1 VHLLVGLPRQYGYRT
16 IWCVSHTAR
25 VTTDDIGFLLA
36 KASAHVNELIIARFA
51 AAGYPEIRG
60 SFGSVLVPLFEQ
72 DGRRVG
78 ELARVA
84 RLSKQ
89 SMTGLVAACE
99 QAGLVERRRDA
110 ADGRAFVV
118 RLTARGRRF
127 QTVAEQVLGDLDRQL
142 RDELGPSNRDAL
154 VKALK
159 GVMEL

>member
-1 VHLLVGLPRQYGYRT
+1 VSRT
-16 IWCVSHTAR
+16 DRPA
-25 VTTDDIGFLLA
+25 TDDVGFLLA
-36 KASAHVNELIIARFA
+36 KASAHYNELLLARFT
-51 AAGYPEIRG
+51 AAGFPEIRG
-60 SFGSVLVPLFEQ
+60 SFGSVLIPLFEQ
-72 DGRRVG
+72 DARRVG

-99 QAGLVERRRDA
+99 QAGLVERRRDP

-127 QTVAEQVLGDLDRQL
+127 QTVAEQVLAELDRKL
-142 RDELGPSNRDAL
+142 RDALGSRNRDAL

>member
-1 VHLLVGLPRQYGYRT
+1 MSRT
-16 IWCVSHTAR
+16 KRPA
-25 VTTDDIGFLLA
+25 TDDVGFLLA
-36 KASAHVNELIIARFA
+36 KASAHFNELLLTRFT

-72 DGRRVG
+72 DERRVG
-78 ELARVA
+78 ELARAA

-89 SMTGLVAACE
+89 SLTGLVAACE
-99 QAGLVERRRDA
+99 RAGLVERRRDA

-127 QTVAEQVLGDLDRQL
+127 RKAAEQILDELDR
-142 RDELGPSNRDAL
+142 ELRDAL
-154 VKALK
+154 GARNHDALRQALK

>member
-1 VHLLVGLPRQYGYRT
+1 
-16 IWCVSHTAR
+16 
-25 VTTDDIGFLLA
+25 
-36 KASAHVNELIIARFA
+36 
-51 AAGYPEIRG
+51 
-60 SFGSVLVPLFEQ
+60 VLVPLFEQ

-78 ELARVA
+78 ELAQVA

-118 RLTARGRRF
+118 RLTAR
-127 QTVAEQVLGDLDRQL
+127 EL
-142 RDELGPSNRDAL
+142 RGALGPGNRDAL

>member
-1 VHLLVGLPRQYGYRT
+1 MSRT
-16 IWCVSHTAR
+16 KPPATEH
-25 VTTDDIGFLLA
+25 IGFLLA
-36 KASAHVNELIIARFA
+36 KASAHVNELLLARFA
-51 AAGYPEIRG
+51 AAGYPEVRA

-72 DGRRVG
+72 DGRRIG
-78 ELARVA
+78 ELAQAA

-127 QTVAEQVLGDLDRQL
+127 QTVAQRLLDDLDGQL
-142 RDELGPSNRDAL
+142 RDTLGPRNRDAL
-154 VKALK
+154 VTALK
-159 GVMEL
+159 GVMQL

>member
-1 VHLLVGLPRQYGYRT
+1 VART
-16 IWCVSHTAR
+16 TRPA
-25 VTTDDIGFLLA
+25 TDDIGFLLA
-36 KASAHVNELIIARFA
+36 KASTHFNELLLARFT

-72 DGRRVG
+72 DERRIG
-78 ELARVA
+78 EIAHEA

-89 SMTGLVAACE
+89 SLTGLVAACE

-127 QTVAEQVLGDLDRQL
+127 QKVAEQVLEDLDRAL
-142 RDELGPSNRDAL
+142 RDVLGPRNHDAL
-154 VKALK
+154 RNALK

>member
-1 VHLLVGLPRQYGYRT
+1 MSRT
-16 IWCVSHTAR
+16 NRPAS
-25 VTTDDIGFLLA
+25 DDIGFLLA
-36 KASAHVNELIIARFA
+36 KASGHFNGLLLARFI
-51 AAGYPEIRG
+51 AAGYPDIRG

-78 ELARVA
+78 ELAHVA

-118 RLTARGRRF
+118 RMTARGRRF
-127 QTVAEQVLGDLDRQL
+127 QAVAEQVIDELDRQL
-142 RDELGPSNRDAL
+142 RDALGPRNDDAL
-154 VKALK
+154 RKALK

>member
-1 VHLLVGLPRQYGYRT
+1 MQIQRLTGKYGYRT
-16 IWCVSHTAR
+16 IKYVSRTNR
-25 VTTDDIGFLLA
+25 VAGDDIGFLLA
-36 KASAHVNELIIARFA
+36 KASAHVNGMLLARFA
-51 AAGYPEIRG
+51 ASGYPEIRG

-78 ELARVA
+78 ELAQVA
-84 RLSKQ
+84 RVSKQ

-99 QAGLVERRRDA
+99 QAGLVQRRRDA

-118 RLTARGRRF
+118 HLTARGRRF
-127 QTVAEQVLGDLDRQL
+127 QTVAEHVLDDLDRQL
-142 RDELGPSNRDAL
+142 RDALGSRNRDAL

>member
-1 VHLLVGLPRQYGYRT
+1 
-16 IWCVSHTAR
+16 
-25 VTTDDIGFLLA
+25 
-36 KASAHVNELIIARFA
+36 
-51 AAGYPEIRG
+51 
-60 SFGSVLVPLFEQ
+60 VLVPLFEQ

-78 ELARVA
+78 ELAHVA

-110 ADGRAFVV
+110 ADGRAFMV

-127 QTVAEQVLGDLDRQL
+127 QAVAERVLDELDRQL
-142 RDELGPSNRDAL
+142 RDALGPRDHHAL
-154 VKALK
+154 RKALK

>member
-1 VHLLVGLPRQYGYRT
+1 M
-16 IWCVSHTAR
+16 
-25 VTTDDIGFLLA
+25 
-36 KASAHVNELIIARFA
+36 
-51 AAGYPEIRG
+51 
-60 SFGSVLVPLFEQ
+60 LVPLFEQ

-78 ELARVA
+78 ELAHVA

-110 ADGRAFVV
+110 TDGRAFVV

-127 QTVAEQVLGDLDRQL
+127 QAVAEPVLDELDRQL
-142 RDELGPSNRDAL
+142 RDALGPRNHDTLR
-154 VKALK
+154 KALK